1 MTDPGVRCL
10 YRPGQ
15 EPAPRTNT
23 NPRGPTKQALIARGT
38 LGEFLDATLVKPL
51 YFSEANQ
58 HARIEEALDT
68 MTLAERIAI
77 EIEMQSRNAVVHSFD
92 YDPLR

>member
-10 YRPGQ
+10 YRPGN

-23 NPRGPTKQALIARGT
+23 VPKRSSDHARNT
-38 LGEFLDATLVKPL
+38 LGQFLDANLIRPL
-51 YFSEANQ
+51 YFNDEQQAQ
-58 HARIEEALDT
+58 RVEDALDT
-68 MTLAERIAI
+68 MTLAERITI
-77 EIEMQSRNAVVHSFD
+77 EIEMQSRAATAHSFD

>member
-10 YRPGQ
+10 FRPGH

-23 NPRGPTKQALIARGT
+23 VPKRSSDRARET
-38 LGEFLDATLVKPL
+38 LGQFLDAQLIQPL
-51 YFSEANQ
+51 YFNEEQEAQ
-58 HARIEEALDT
+58 RVEDALDT
-68 MTLAERIAI
+68 MTLAERITI
-77 EIEMQSRNAVVHSFD
+77 EIEMQARNAAVHSFD